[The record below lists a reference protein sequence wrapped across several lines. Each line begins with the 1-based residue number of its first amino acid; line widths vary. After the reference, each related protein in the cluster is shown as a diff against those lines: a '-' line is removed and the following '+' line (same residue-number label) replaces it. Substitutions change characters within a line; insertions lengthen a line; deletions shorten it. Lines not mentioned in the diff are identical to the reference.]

1 MSIDLCSLLFGSN
14 RTREPDAFYSLLLPH
29 ILLQNITIMKVLL
42 LILLGILGPVIAS
55 SQHAVPDFA
64 RVPYGP
70 DENNWLNIYLAEGK
84 AAKAVLVF
92 AHANGST
99 ADQFPASVWNDLKQA
114 GVSAI
119 SWESVPQLKSL
130 SDYQIC
136 QADFL
141 SMLDWMAENSEKYG
155 FDMDNLIICG
165 RSRGTIVTWT
175 ALHADPEK
183 FRGAYM
189 AQGLPN
195 GAWSLWDFTKNVT
208 PESPALFFTFAEGPE
223 TNDGHTPLNGM
234 KIQKAYE
241 LSGITDRFEL
251 EHSLGKPEL
260 FKHLVRFIQQVVDSN

>member
-1 MSIDLCSLLFGSN
+1 MSGDLGPRRVVSN
-14 RTREPDAFYSLLLPH
+14 RTREPDSFYSLLLPH
-29 ILLQNITIMKVLL
+29 VLVQNIIIMKVFL
-42 LILLGILGPVIAS
+42 LILLGILGPVIAL

-64 RVPYGP
+64 HVPYGP
-70 DENNWLNIYLAEGK
+70 DENNWLNIYLAGGE
-84 AAKAVLVF
+84 AKTPVLVF

-99 ADQFPASVWNDLKQA
+99 ADEFPASVWDDLKQT

-130 SDYQIC
+130 SDYQTC
-136 QADFL
+136 QEDFL

-155 FDMDNLIICG
+155 FDRDNLIICG
-165 RSRGTIVTWT
+165 RSRGTIVTWS

-195 GAWSLWDFTKNVT
+195 GAWSLGDFTKDVT
-208 PESPALFFTFAEGPE
+208 PESPAMFFAYAESPD
-223 TNDGHTPLNGM
+223 TNDGHTPLNGI

-241 LSGITDRFEL
+241 LNGITDRFEL
-251 EHSLGKPEL
+251 EHSLGKPEI
-260 FKHLVRFIQQVVDSN
+260 FKHLVSFIQQVVDSN